1 MGCESCCR
9 RGLEMPI
16 LYTKSSGVYWGVL
29 APPNSSIGG
38 DAGGACG
45 DPGAC
50 PTPAA
55 PCPDCSST
63 NPWPPTPSQLAAGSR
78 QPPHLVDL
86 GVLGKVG
93 GQLMVIQA
101 HKGVGVKAP
110 SNGQVRRGLAER
122 GAQPVVDACARTG
135 AAAVRGR
142 CGATAAW
149 ATAAAAAITHA
160 HICRGHGCRHH
171 LLCSRAPAADD
182 SPAPPTAPGIFSR
195 SAAAAG
201 DVDSRIHR
209 TAASTG
215 QQHSRDAPAA
225 APRRMLRM
233 PRDSRARLR
242 ATLPSRKGTCGVTD
256 AAGLPPCL
264 KQQQQQQLL
273 LLLQPRAG
281 GLHRP
286 RLYCRTAAR

>member
-1 MGCESCCR
+1 
-9 RGLEMPI
+9 MPI

-149 ATAAAAAITHA
+149 ATAAAAAAAAAITHA

-182 SPAPPTAPGIFSR
+182 SPAPPTAPGI
-195 SAAAAG
+195 SAAPPQLR
-201 DVDSRIHR
+201 VTW
-209 TAASTG
+209 TAEFIG
-215 QQHSRDAPAA
+215 QQH
-225 APRRMLRM
+225 
-233 PRDSRARLR
+233 PRDSSIHGTHLLR
-242 ATLPSRKGTCGVTD
+242 
-256 AAGLPPCL
+256 
-264 KQQQQQQLL
+264 
-273 LLLQPRAG
+273 
-281 GLHRP
+281 RP
-286 RLYCRTAAR
+286 AECSGCHETRGHA